1 MTTEDRSGAA
11 ASKAAPAGGKDS
23 PHSTGG
29 TGSTASP
36 GNAGNAGNPQERF
49 DLIRGRVGLGLGPFA
64 FALVL
69 LTALGLEWEQR
80 ALAAVLALMVVWWV
94 TEAIPLAATALLGI
108 VLCVFMRVAD
118 EDTVFGAFGND
129 TIFTFL
135 GGFVIAR
142 SMTVHGLD
150 RRIALRV
157 LSTGGIVRSPVRTVV
172 AFGGIACLISAFISN
187 TATVAMLF
195 PIGLGI
201 VRAVSSISTGRG
213 GADLTHSRWSA
224 SLMLMIAYGAS
235 IGGLLTP
242 IGAPHQLIGRDLVEE
257 QTGKTINFVEW
268 VLLFAP
274 VVAVMFAALC
284 FVLLRLNRAEVT
296 ELTGAEEYV
305 TEQRAELGEFSRGE
319 ANTCVVFGLAV
330 LGWTLPGITSL
341 VLGEDH
347 DAVTWMHEHLT
358 EGVAAIFAATVLFL
372 LPLGRG
378 GERGARRAPTLTW
391 AEAVRID
398 WGVILLFGSGT
409 VIGSLSS
416 ETGLADT
423 MGTSLADHLG
433 VSSLVSITILAA
445 VAGLLISET
454 TSNTASAGIVVP
466 IVVPIALA
474 MDVNPLIPGL
484 VATAAAGYGF
494 MLPVSTPPNAIVY
507 GSGMVPMTKM
517 IRSGIVFDLIGVTI
531 LVVGVLAMAPLVGV

>member
-1 MTTEDRSGAA
+1 MTIEDRSGAV
-11 ASKAAPAGGKDS
+11 ASKTAADKQDS
-23 PHSTGG
+23 
-29 TGSTASP
+29 
-36 GNAGNAGNPQERF
+36 QERF
-49 DLIRGRVGLGLGPFA
+49 DSIRGRVGLVLGPL
-64 FALVL
+64 ALALML
-69 LTALGLEWEQR
+69 LAAVGLEWEQR
-80 ALAAVLALMVVWWV
+80 ALAAVLCLMIVWWV

-108 VLCVFMRVAD
+108 VLCVFLGVGD
-118 EDTVFGAFGND
+118 EDAVFGAFGND

-157 LSTGGIVRSPVRTVV
+157 LSVGGVVRSPVRTVI
-172 AFGGIACLISAFISN
+172 AFGGIACVISAFVSN

-195 PIGLGI
+195 PIGIGI
-201 VRAVSSISTGRG
+201 VRAVSAISTEKG
-213 GADLTHSRWSA
+213 GQDLHHSRWSTA
-224 SLMLMIAYGAS
+224 LMLMIAYAAS

-257 QTGKTINFVEW
+257 QTGETINFVEW

-274 VVAVMFAALC
+274 IVLVMFVALC
-284 FVLLRLNRAEVT
+284 LVLLRLNRPEVR
-296 ELTGAEEYV
+296 ELSGAEEYV
-305 TEQRAELGEFSRGE
+305 AGQRAALGSFSRGE
-319 ANTCVVFGLAV
+319 ANTCLAFAFAVV
-330 LGWTLPGITSL
+330 GWTLPGISSL
-341 VLGEDH
+341 FLGDDH
-347 DAVTWMHEHLT
+347 EAVTWMHEHLT
-358 EGVAAIFAATVLFL
+358 EGVAAIGAATLLFL
-372 LPLGRG
+372 LPLAASGGAGRRPG
-378 GERGARRAPTLTW
+378 TLTW
-391 AEAVRID
+391 DEAVKID
-398 WGVILLFGSGT
+398 WGVILLFGAGT

-416 ETGLADT
+416 ETGLAET

-433 VSSLVSITILAA
+433 VSSLVSITVLAA

-466 IVVPIALA
+466 IVVPIAVA

-507 GSGMVPMTKM
+507 GSGMVPMTRM
-517 IRSGIVFDLIGVTI
+517 IRSGFVFDVIGVTL
-531 LVVGVLAMAPLVGV
+531 LVVGVLAMAPLVGL